1 MALPHGLFTDRQNVG
16 RSVHP
21 PLRGNVARLLGGT
34 AGVTQPCPGSENHMQ
49 RPPRFFCGIDWADQ
63 DNAVAVIDTR
73 TDVVHH
79 RQIATSPDGLRDLF
93 TLLSGLLASH
103 QHSRKKVPIAIET
116 NAGLLVYALRTRG
129 QPVFQIPPTDMARY
143 RKYRSATKKKAD
155 RSDAELLAT
164 LLRDKWS
171 QLQPLPD
178 TSPTAAAI
186 TVLARAQY
194 RSQLLREQLQAKLR
208 RLLRQVHPVA
218 LIAWEGRDYG
228 LRRAEARVVLEAG
241 PTAEAAARL
250 TQYRLSKILAPVR
263 LRLVDDE
270 AYRLRDLF
278 TQPVLRLPRDIEI
291 ATAVEIRALLAQFNH
306 ACETTAHL
314 TTKLTDAFL
323 QHPHAP
329 TYLSFPGC
337 GPLGG
342 ARLLAELGDDPH
354 RFASARGLRAYA
366 GLAPLT
372 WSSGNSRQVTHRYV
386 CNRRLKA
393 VCHQWAFSSL
403 TRSPGARARY
413 DQRRAAGD
421 SYGGALRH
429 VSSRLLTCLH
439 HCLATG
445 TTYDERRAFTN
456 RQQLD

>member
-1 MALPHGLFTDRQNVG
+1 
-16 RSVHP
+16 
-21 PLRGNVARLLGGT
+21 
-34 AGVTQPCPGSENHMQ
+34 MQ

-63 DNAVAVIDTR
+63 NNAVAVIDTR
-73 TDVVHH
+73 SSTVHH
-79 RQIATSPDGLRDLF
+79 LQIATSPEGLRDLF

-116 NAGLLVYALRTRG
+116 NTGLLVHALRARG
-129 QPVFQIPPTDMARY
+129 QVVYQIPPTDMARF
-143 RKYRSATKKKAD
+143 RRYRSATKKKAD

-164 LLRDKWS
+164 LLRDKWG

-178 TSPTAAAI
+178 TSPAAAAI
-186 TVLARAQY
+186 TVLSRAQY
-194 RSQLLREQLQAKLR
+194 RSQLLRTQLQAKLR
-208 RLLRQVHPVA
+208 RLLHQVHPTA
-218 LIAWEGRDYG
+218 LTAWEGRDFG
-228 LRRAEARVVLEAG
+228 LRRPEARAVLEAG

-278 TQPVLRLPRDIEI
+278 AQPVLRLPREIET
-291 ATAVEIRALLAQFNH
+291 ATTVEVRALLAQFNY
-306 ACETTAHL
+306 ACDTTEHL
-314 TTKLTDAFL
+314 TTELTEAFL

-329 TYLSFPGC
+329 IYLSFPGC

-354 RFASARGLRAYA
+354 RFTNARGLRAYA

-372 WSSGNSRQVTHRYV
+372 WSSGNSSQITHRYV

-421 SYGGALRH
+421 TYAGALRR
-429 VSSRLLTCLH
+429 VSARLLTGLH
-439 HCLATG
+439 HCLTTDG
-445 TTYDERRAFTN
+445 TYDEHRAFTS
-456 RQQLD
+456 RPQTE